1 MPTAVLIV
9 PGSLE
14 TRTGGYEYDRRVVG
28 GLRSLGW
35 AIDIRELDPSFPRST
50 ATAFS
55 HADRVLA
62 QLPAG
67 AIVMIDGLAF
77 GAMPE
82 QAERESNRLSIVPI
96 VHSLLASDVG
106 LDAESAAWFAA
117 SERRAYTS
125 AAHVVAAG
133 ESLIDPL
140 VHYGIDRS
148 RITVVEPGT
157 DPAPLARGS
166 GDAAIVHM
174 ITVATLNPGKGHD
187 VLFNA
192 LAAAAPSRNWR
203 LTCAGSTTR
212 YPETT
217 TRLRSILADRRLT
230 DRVTLTGEL
239 DRAAVAELYDRAD
252 LFVLPSLRETYPLAV
267 MEALARGLPVI
278 GTAVGAIP
286 HLVGDTAGVLV
297 PPGDVGTL
305 AAALDRVLRDH
316 EHRARLTRGAQLVRD
331 RLPTW
336 DTTAQAMASVLERL
350 RYGRVTA

>member
-1 MPTAVLIV
+1 MPAAVLIV
-9 PGSLE
+9 PGPLE

-35 AIDIRELDPSFPRST
+35 AIDIRELDPSFPRPT
-50 ATAFS
+50 ATALS
-55 HADRVLA
+55 HADHVLA
-62 QLPAG
+62 QLGAG
-67 AIVMIDGLAF
+67 SIVMIDGLAF

-82 QAERESNRLSIVPI
+82 QAERESDRLRIVPI

-117 SERRAYTS
+117 SERRAYTC

-133 ESLIDPL
+133 GSLLDPL
-140 VHYGIDRS
+140 VHYGIDQS

-157 DPAPLARGS
+157 DAAPLARGS
-166 GDAAIVHM
+166 GGAAIVHM

-192 LAAAAPSRNWR
+192 LAAVASRNWR

-217 TRLRSILADRRLT
+217 TRFCSILADRGLT

-252 LFVLPSLRETYPLAV
+252 LFVLPSLRETYPLSV

-286 HLVGDTAGVLV
+286 HLVGDTAGILV
-297 PPGDVGTL
+297 PAGD
-305 AAALDRVLRDH
+305 AAALATALDAVLRDRGR
-316 EHRARLTRGAQLVRD
+316 RAQLARGAQAVRD

-336 DTTAQAMASVLERL
+336 DATASAMASVLERL
-350 RYGRVTA
+350 R